1 MWWIPLAAQAVK
13 SYTHQSN
20 QRRQQTRQR
29 VLAELQEEYAADKT
43 KLLNEDIDFA
53 NFQEDR
59 LDDYFAPFMGE
70 SIAMMTAIPDPMP
83 NILDMQSVVN
93 ANIDTNPT
101 SVAPSPEYMDALASM
116 GSEITAD
123 VGGGY
128 VPMLAGSSLPSIA
141 DAKQTMAAQMIAAAD
156 QVRMGADQVGE
167 LVQRNRPVSQTPHEL
182 AALYKDKIEGLG
194 PIKNNPL
201 TGLGEIIGAAGSAY
215 NTKQLSDLLTG

>member
-101 SVAPSPEYMDALASM
+101 SVAPSPCLLYTSD
-116 GSEITAD
+116 
-123 VGGGY
+123 
-128 VPMLAGSSLPSIA
+128 
-141 DAKQTMAAQMIAAAD
+141 AAD
-156 QVRMGADQVGE
+156 E
-167 LVQRNRPVSQTPHEL
+167 
-182 AALYKDKIEGLG
+182 
-194 PIKNNPL
+194 
-201 TGLGEIIGAAGSAY
+201 
-215 NTKQLSDLLTG
+215 